1 MDDVIIEGP
10 ATGTLVTLIHG
21 WPDDLRMWD
30 DLVSDLL
37 STGEYRCLRFTLP
50 GYGNLKKKSGR
61 PVVDPNFHE
70 VANLAADVVR
80 QHQHQDDEKSIL
92 IIHDWG
98 SVVGFNLQRLH
109 PQLFSKMVVLD
120 VGPTDDG
127 SGSTFRRA
135 AGVIGMGLYY
145 QWFNSAAYFTWR
157 YVPIIGEWLGDS
169 MHQYQVR
176 RFKQFPDG
184 RVHPRANLKQSASA
198 AYFYHYYQAN
208 FWLDNFFPFSLRGG
222 SPLAKPPTDPLQNPS
237 VPTLF
242 LYGDNK
248 KSLGSYFGA
257 WIKTLNQ
264 RKDSDV
270 VVLPGDHWFM
280 LWSPTETSAA
290 IVKWLEMGDKGGKL
304 GTSFK
309 DRLRSKM

>member
-1 MDDVIIEGP
+1 MDDVMIQGP

-21 WPDDLRMWD
+21 WPDDLHLWD

-37 STGEYRCLRFTLP
+37 STGNYRCLRFTLP
-50 GYGNLKKKSGR
+50 GYGNSNEKNG
-61 PVVDPNFHE
+61 VVDPNFHE
-70 VANLAADVVR
+70 VANIAALVVR
-80 QHQHQDDEKSIL
+80 QHQHHDDEKSIL
-92 IIHDWG
+92 IVHDWG

-120 VGPTDDG
+120 VGPLDHDNA
-127 SGSTFRRA
+127 SKFAEA

-157 YVPIIGEWLGDS
+157 YVPFIGEWLGDA
-169 MHQYQVR
+169 MHQIQVR

-208 FWLDNFFPFSLRGG
+208 FWLDDFLPFSLRGG
-222 SPLAKPPTDPLQNPS
+222 SPLPKPPSDPLQNPS

-242 LYGDNK
+242 LHGSTSG
-248 KSLGSYFGA
+248 SLGRLFRT
-257 WIKTLNQ
+257 WKKMLHK

-270 VVLPGDHWFM
+270 AVVRGDHWFM
-280 LWSPTETSAA
+280 LWSPKETSAA
-290 IVKWLEMGDKGGKL
+290 VLKWLEFGDQGGKL
-304 GTSFK
+304 NHSFK
-309 DRLRSKM
+309 DSLLRSKM